1 MAVSSKKLTPRRMTF
16 LKPPRKTPVLYPFT
30 FHPIFKERVWGGRE
44 LQKLY
49 GKTLPLGA
57 PIGESW
63 EISDRPNDESVVAN
77 GKFAGKTLR
86 WLMENFP
93 REILGSAKTATAG
106 RFPLLIKI
114 LDAREKLSL
123 QVHPPAQKAVELRGE
138 PKTEMW
144 FIADAAPGAELF
156 VGLKR
161 GATRAGFEKKISD
174 GSVADCFHRV
184 PVRAGD
190 AMFLPSGRVH
200 AIGAGL
206 VIFEIQQN
214 SDTTYRVFD
223 WNRVGLD
230 GTPRQL
236 HVAQSLA
243 SIDFN
248 DFEPRPVQGKFSG
261 EGKVKTQLLVADPLF
276 HVEHLEMEKG
286 AGVNLKP
293 RQLQIVGVVRGE
305 LEIQNGSN
313 VVELSAG
320 QFCLVP
326 AGLEKT
332 EVRSKSGA
340 ALLRIE
346 V

>member
-1 MAVSSKKLTPRRMTF
+1 M
-16 LKPPRKTPVLYPFT
+16 LYPLT

-44 LQKLY
+44 LERLY
-49 GKTLPLGA
+49 RKNLPPGR

-63 EISDRPNDESVVAN
+63 EISDRPGDASVIAN
-77 GKFAGKTLR
+77 GPLAGKDLH
-86 WLMENFP
+86 WLMEHH
-93 REILGSAKTATAG
+93 RAELLGAATPATGG
-106 RFPLLIKI
+106 RFPLLCKI

-123 QVHPPAQKAVELRGE
+123 QVHPPAGKAAELKGE

-144 FIADAAPGAELF
+144 FTADAAPGAELF

-161 GATRAGFEKKISD
+161 GVTRETFEIKVKT
-174 GSVADCFHRV
+174 GEVAECFHRV
-184 PVRAGD
+184 LVRAGD

-230 GTPRQL
+230 GQPREL

-248 DFEPRPVQGKFSG
+248 DFEPKPVQS
-261 EGKVKTQLLVADPLF
+261 KTTPDGRIQKRPLVNDPLF
-276 HVEHLEMEKG
+276 NVESWEMASG
-286 AGVNLKP
+286 AGGLLKP
-293 RQLQIVGVVRGE
+293 KTPQIIAVTTGR
-305 LEIQNGSN
+305 LEIQNRSTTAQ
-313 VVELSAG
+313 LSAG
-320 QFCLVP
+320 QFSLIP
-326 AGLEKT
+326 AGLEQT
-332 EVRSKSGA
+332 AVLAKSDA
-340 ALLRIE
+340 ALLRVE
-346 V
+346 AN